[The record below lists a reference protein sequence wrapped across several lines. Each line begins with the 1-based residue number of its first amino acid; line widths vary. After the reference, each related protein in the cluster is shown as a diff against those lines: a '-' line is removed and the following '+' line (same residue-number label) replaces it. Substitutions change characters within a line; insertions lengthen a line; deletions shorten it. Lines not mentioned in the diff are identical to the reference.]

1 MTEAKKITEG
11 ELQSIKDIQ
20 QKTNAILLDVG
31 YLEAQKSGLMA
42 AHAQA
47 GDELQVIKT
56 ELEKRYGQVNIDLKD
71 GSYTAVEKPAKEE
84 VREMEIV
91 K

>member
-1 MTEAKKITEG
+1 
-11 ELQSIKDIQ
+11 
-20 QKTNAILLDVG
+20 
-31 YLEAQKSGLMA
+31 MA
-42 AHAQA
+42 AHIQA

-71 GSYTAVEKPAKEE
+71 GSYTAVEKLAEEE